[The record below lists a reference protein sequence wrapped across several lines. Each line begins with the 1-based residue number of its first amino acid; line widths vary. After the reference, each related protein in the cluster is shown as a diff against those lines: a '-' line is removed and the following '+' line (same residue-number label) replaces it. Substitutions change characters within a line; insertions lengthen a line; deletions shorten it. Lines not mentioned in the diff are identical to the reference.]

1 MVPGLYFELFWGQGC
16 MAMVQLPLLNQV
28 NKCILD
34 ISKVHNISF
43 INSDNIIRNDM
54 YTDGLHLL
62 HSGKSL

>member
-1 MVPGLYFELFWGQGC
+1 MVH
-16 MAMVQLPLLNQV
+16 LPLLNQV

-34 ISKVHNISF
+34 ISKAHNISF